1 MTNFQYVEHIVLH
14 IENRY
19 EVGEGAMARYKVKVK
34 DCQLEVKVKL
44 SFKEE
49 MDERQ
54 LDFFSSKYI
63 RGLLKVQA
71 KKKNCIEF
79 YGPIGISLFD
89 RLKKPIS
96 KYDFFFIMEQVIDI
110 TQKTNLNSLI
120 LSNIVW
126 DIHYAF
132 INETTKELQFI
143 YLPLTNEKKESDVL
157 NFMEQVIYASKT
169 MQETDTE
176 YISRYVYFLKSMT
189 SYNAEKIEKYIFAED
204 RSVVNTIKRHNVGQ
218 SGFMTDK
225 PRHYYEHYDKD
236 NADEEATCL
245 LNNDDEDTILLDN
258 YDEEAT
264 GLLNSQCEQ
273 IHYASMFRLLTN
285 ETFLINKPVFRIG
298 KEKSYSDY
306 FVANNNMVSRSHAD
320 IISRGGKYFIVD
332 LNSKNR
338 TFVNGT
344 PIPAQQEKELHNG
357 DAIRLA
363 NEEFEFRI

>member
-1 MTNFQYVEHIVLH
+1 
-14 IENRY
+14 
-19 EVGEGAMARYKVKVK
+19 MARYKVKGK
-34 DCQLEVKVKL
+34 DCQLKVKVKL

-49 MDERQ
+49 IDERQ

-110 TQKTNLNSLI
+110 TQKVNLNSLI
-120 LSNIVW
+120 LRNVVW
-126 DIHYAF
+126 DIHYVF

-143 YLPLTNEKKESDVL
+143 YLPLTNDKKEADVL
-157 NFMEQVIYASKT
+157 RFMEQIIYASKT
-169 MQETDTE
+169 MEEADTE
-176 YISRYVYFLKSMT
+176 YISRYVYFLKSLT
-189 SYNAEKIEKYIFAED
+189 SYEAEKIEKYIFSED

-218 SGFMTDK
+218 SGFITDK
-225 PRHYYEHYDKD
+225 PQHYYEHYGRG
-236 NADEEATCL
+236 NA
-245 LNNDDEDTILLDN
+245 
-258 YDEEAT
+258 DEEAT
-264 GLLNSQCEQ
+264 GLLDTQCEQ
-273 IHYASMFRLLTN
+273 IHYASMYRLLTN

-320 IISRGGKYFIVD
+320 IIARGGRYFIVD

-344 PIPAQQEKELHNG
+344 PIPAQQETEIHDG

>member
-1 MTNFQYVEHIVLH
+1 
-14 IENRY
+14 
-19 EVGEGAMARYKVKVK
+19 MARYKVKGK
-34 DCQLEVKVKL
+34 DCQLKVKVKL

-49 MDERQ
+49 IDERQ

-110 TQKTNLNSLI
+110 TQKANLNSLI
-120 LSNIVW
+120 LRNIVW
-126 DIHYAF
+126 DIHYVF

-143 YLPLTNEKKESDVL
+143 YLPLTNDKKEADVL
-157 NFMEQVIYASKT
+157 GFMEQIIYASKT
-169 MQETDTE
+169 MKEADTE
-176 YISRYVYFLKSMT
+176 YISRYVYFLKSLI
-189 SYNAEKIEKYIFAED
+189 SYDAEKIEKYIFSED

-225 PRHYYEHYDKD
+225 PQHYYEHYGRD
-236 NADEEATCL
+236 NADEEATGLLADEEATGL
-245 LNNDDEDTILLDN
+245 LNAADEDTGLLNN

-264 GLLNSQCEQ
+264 GLLNTQCEQ
-273 IHYASMFRLLTN
+273 IHYASMYRLLTN

-320 IISRGGKYFIVD
+320 IIARGGRYFIVD
-332 LNSKNR
+332 LNSKNK

-344 PIPAQQEKELHNG
+344 PILAQQETEIHDG